1 MNCECCCVSVLF
13 VSVLRTTFQQSKI
26 TIHDFTTSAPPHETP
41 SPHPH
46 AHLSTHARKRLNMWT
61 PNTGTG
67 QRVLAPL
74 LLAAMSAHVFAH
86 PSAIGGGRGSCGAE
100 YDTPDKAYYLPDIS
114 ESWYLRRIATCD
126 KPVFWQRFGARFC
139 PSRSLLCCA
148 RPGQT
153 SAAMT
158 MRAKQ
163 RAPGKEELCRP
174 PLPLSPRLLT
184 ARRPA
189 SGVAGLVHGW
199 MRRARKKNRGLVFGG
214 CECSFPQTLPAL
226 AVC

>member
-1 MNCECCCVSVLF
+1 
-13 VSVLRTTFQQSKI
+13 
-26 TIHDFTTSAPPHETP
+26 
-41 SPHPH
+41 
-46 AHLSTHARKRLNMWT
+46 MWT

-158 MRAKQ
+158 VRAKQ

-174 PLPLSPRLLT
+174 PPPPPSPSSHGKT
-184 ARRPA
+184 ARVGRR
-189 SGVAGLVHGW
+189 GT
-199 MRRARKKNRGLVFGG
+199 RARMDAPGAQKKPGAGFWWM
-214 CECSFPQTLPAL
+214 
-226 AVC
+226 